1 MQNIMK
7 TLKSYSWGLIFTA
20 LIAFLSIW
28 LSRLP
33 SVASLGFGTLT
44 LAIIIGIIL
53 GNTIYPK
60 LSKKSHDGVQFS
72 KQKLLRLGII
82 LYGFNLTFQEVI
94 GVGFSAIII
103 DALIVISTFI
113 VAYWLGVKL
122 LKIDEQTTILI
133 GSGAS
138 ICGAAAIMAAE
149 PVVKAESSK
158 IAVAISTVVIFGT
171 LAMFLYPWL
180 YQLNLHYQ
188 LVDISQSEF
197 GIYLGSTVHE
207 VAQVVAAGR
216 AISDDA
222 SNAAVITK
230 MIRVMMLA
238 PFLLYLSS
246 SFRKFSVSEGSSKAP
261 AIVIPWFAILFIV
274 VAGFNSLHL
283 LPANIVA
290 TLKYIDT
297 LFLTMAMA
305 ALGLTTH
312 IQAVRQA
319 GSKPL
324 ILAAILFVWL
334 IVGGLFINLLVQSV
348 MS

>member
-1 MQNIMK
+1 MK
-7 TLKSYSWGLIFTA
+7 TLKSYSWGVIVTA
-20 LIAFLSIW
+20 IIAFISIW
-28 LSRLP
+28 LSRVP
-33 SVASLGFGTLT
+33 TVASWGFGTLT

-60 LSKKSHDGVQFS
+60 MSLKSHDGVQFA

-94 GVGFSAIII
+94 GVGFPAIII
-103 DALIVISTFI
+103 DVLIVMTTFAI
-113 VAYWLGVKL
+113 AYWLGVKR

-138 ICGAAAIMAAE
+138 ICGAAAVMAAE

-171 LAMFLYPWL
+171 IAMFLYPWL
-180 YQLNLHYQ
+180 YQFNLHYQ
-188 LVDISQSEF
+188 LINITPSEF
-197 GIYLGSTVHE
+197 GIYLGSSVHE
-207 VAQVVAAGR
+207 VAQVVAASR

-222 SNAAVITK
+222 SDAAVITK

-238 PFLLYLSS
+238 PFLLFLSS
-246 SFRKFSVSEGSSKAP
+246 YFRQFAASDSTSKKS

-274 VAGFNSLHL
+274 VAAFNSLHL
-283 LPANIVA
+283 LPERVVSA
-290 TLKYIDT
+290 LKYLDM

-324 ILAAILFVWL
+324 LLAALLFVWL
-334 IVGGLFINLLVQSV
+334 IVGGLLINLLVQYVVS
-348 MS
+348 